1 MGTFELND
9 YENLGMML
17 HSIESSSFEMTLKVN
32 MTFEG
37 DNVFEQKLMVES
49 TRYHSNFTIQPQ
61 YLNWERLNW
70 KFMCLSMGSLQTSA
84 IGVMLMAASL
94 TNKMK

>member
-17 HSIESSSFEMTLKVN
+17 HSIERSSFEITLKVN

-49 TRYHSNFTIQPQ
+49 TRYHSNFTVQPQ
-61 YLNWERLNW
+61 YLIWVGLNW
-70 KFMCLSMGSLQTSA
+70 KFICLSVSSLQQ
-84 IGVMLMAASL
+84 VP
-94 TNKMK
+94 

>member
-17 HSIESSSFEMTLKVN
+17 HSIESSSFEITLKVN

-37 DNVFEQKLMVES
+37 DNVFGTK
-49 TRYHSNFTIQPQ
+49 TD
-61 YLNWERLNW
+61 
-70 KFMCLSMGSLQTSA
+70 G
-84 IGVMLMAASL
+84 
-94 TNKMK
+94 